1 MIYDLQKAT
10 MWKRASA
17 FLFDFIIL
25 LVAIVGM
32 AVILSGVVGYDKH
45 YQNTM
50 AGYEKYEQQY
60 GVDFSTT
67 SDEYSAMS
75 KEEQTLL
82 DTAYMALWNDGE
94 FVAAYE
100 MLFNL
105 SFIIITFGILL
116 AYLILEF
123 VVPILLGNGQTLGK
137 KIFGIG
143 VMRTDGVK
151 VVPPLMFIRTILGKF
166 TLETMIPVYI
176 AIMYLFGLI
185 GTLGVVI
192 IGLILLV
199 QLILMVTTKTNS
211 PIHDVLAK
219 TVTVD
224 LASQMI
230 FESEEEL
237 IAYKEKVHAEQVAR
251 QTY

>member
-1 MIYDLQKAT
+1 MIYDLQKAS

-17 FLFDFIIL
+17 FLFDVIIL
-25 LVAIVGM
+25 VVAIVGM
-32 AVILSGVVGYDKH
+32 AVILSGVIGYDKH

-50 AGYEKYEQQY
+50 AGYEKYEKQY

-67 SDEYSAMS
+67 ADEYAAMS
-75 KEEQTLL
+75 QEEKKQL
-82 DTAYMALWNDGE
+82 DTAYMALWNDEE

-100 MLFNL
+100 MLFNFT
-105 SFIIITFGILL
+105 FIIITFGILI

-123 VVPILLGNGQTLGK
+123 ASPVALGNGQTLGK

-151 VVPPLMFIRTILGKF
+151 VVPPLMFIRTVLGKF

-176 AIMYLFGLI
+176 ALMYLFGLI
-185 GTLGVVI
+185 GTLGIII

-211 PIHDVLAK
+211 VIHDVLAK
-219 TVTVD
+219 TVAVD

-230 FESEEEL
+230 FESEEAL

>member
-1 MIYDLQKAT
+1 

-17 FLFDFIIL
+17 FLFDVIIL
-25 LVAIVGM
+25 VVAIVGI
-32 AVILSGVVGYDKH
+32 AVILSGVIGYDKH

-50 AGYEKYEQQY
+50 AGYEKYEKQY

-67 SDEYSAMS
+67 ADEYAAMS
-75 KEEQTLL
+75 KEEKKQL
-82 DTAYMALWNDGE
+82 DTAYMALWNDDE

-100 MLFNL
+100 MLFNFT
-105 SFIIITFGILL
+105 FIIITFGILI

-123 VVPILLGNGQTLGK
+123 AIPVALGNGQTLGK

-151 VVPPLMFIRTILGKF
+151 VVPPLMFIRTVLGKF

-176 AIMYLFGLI
+176 ALMYLFGLI
-185 GTLGVVI
+185 GTLGIII

-211 PIHDVLAK
+211 VIHDVLAK
-219 TVTVD
+219 TVAVD

-230 FESEEEL
+230 FESEEAL